1 MSSTV
6 DDEDEI
12 VIFRDAEEVLEK
24 DFYFPGKKF
33 TLSLLCRFQGGQF
46 TKFMKLL
53 RNSGFVET
61 STLRSRLVT
70 RF

>member
-12 VIFRDAEEVLEK
+12 LIFRDAEEVLEK

-53 RNSGFVET
+53 RNSKF
-61 STLRSRLVT
+61 
-70 RF
+70 